1 MYNVR
6 RDVLSDDRKKAPV
19 DCQGRRSGERLVE
32 RPWLQLMCCALVS
45 GREVGCVFRSEGSH
59 RDRGPKESSEGVGV
73 DKMRLGPDDV
83 NLQTEEL
90 HGNYLVLIV
99 SAE

>member
-1 MYNVR
+1 MSEGN
-6 RDVLSDDRKKAPV
+6 VLSDSRKNAPV
-19 DCQGRRSGERLVE
+19 ERQGRRGGERLIE
-32 RPWLQLMCCALVS
+32 RSWLQLMCCAPVS
-45 GREVGCVFRSEGSH
+45 GREVGRVFRSEGS
-59 RDRGPKESSEGVGV
+59 RQDRGPKGSSEGVRV

-90 HGNYLVLIV
+90 HCNYLVLIV